1 MRLLQQDER
10 SLLKYL
16 MKIGGLGLP
25 SEEWLGQVIVDD
37 LTDGG
42 MGSFTIVA
50 PENRGFSH
58 LLSEVEFSDADGVRV
73 LASLYVDPDETP
85 CEVDIWK
92 VDFSTLISLP
102 DFEGIS

>member
-1 MRLLQQDER
+1 MILLQEKER
-10 SLLKYL
+10 SLLKHL
-16 MKIGGLGLP
+16 MEMGGIGSP
-25 SEEWLGQVIVDD
+25 SQEWLSEVTVRD
-37 LTDGG
+37 LDDGG
-42 MGSFTIVA
+42 MGSFTIVQ

-73 LASLYVDPDETP
+73 LASLYVDADEAP